1 MIRRP
6 PRSTLFP
13 YTTLFRSYEPWSAN
27 GAGIFTTAGMKVRT
41 DMGENTR
48 DGAMTAL
55 EWRPV
60 DSFTSIL
67 DLYYTKSHEKD
78 NARSIEVNTSGYPA
92 PCCDPNLT
100 GLTAAGITQF
110 GITNATLRENS
121 TVAGTLSTVL
131 PLVRNFQFITDDK
144 IFATGWNNKWS
155 SGGWGVAGDVSYSR
169 ATRDQFQPENNA
181 EYLPDQRPDCATP
194 NVVMANC
201 HEVFNNATT
210 NFQNVDAPR

>member
-1 MIRRP
+1 RGSVSYIDQFMDNRLGVTFGVARLNSP
-6 PRSTLFP
+6 LATEGFG
-13 YTTLFRSYEPWSAN
+13 TYEPWSAN
-27 GAGIFTTAGMKVRT
+27 GAGVFTTNGMKVRT

-48 DGAMTAL
+48 DGAMAAL
-55 EWRPV
+55 EFRPV
-60 DSFTSIL
+60 ESFTSIL

-100 GLTAAGITQF
+100 GFTAAGITQF

-144 IFATGWNNKWS
+144 IFATGWNNKWPS
-155 SGGWGVAGDVSYSR
+155 VGWKV
-169 ATRDQFQPENNA
+169 
-181 EYLPDQRPDCATP
+181 
-194 NVVMANC
+194 
-201 HEVFNNATT
+201 
-210 NFQNVDAPR
+210 